1 MELNKN
7 NIKKIIFIGCS
18 IVLFIFALFN
28 FKILAAAFDKLM
40 NVMLPFIIG
49 FCIAFVVNVPMKA
62 IENLIFRNKDS
73 RFYKL
78 KRPVS
83 MVIAFAVIILII
95 AFAVTM
101 VIPDIAKTID
111 SIGEKF
117 PAFMDNAKKWVDS
130 LTRKFPSVAENLD
143 FKSIDWNTIMG
154 SALDF
159 VKNGG
164 TLLITKTVGMASSVI
179 GVFVNIFVGLFFAFY
194 VLAQKETL
202 KKQCKGLVYAI
213 MKEGYADRFIKVCA
227 MADQTFSNFISGQ
240 CLEACILGL
249 LFFIVI
255 TIFGIPYALTI
266 SIVIAIT
273 ALVPIVGAFI
283 GCVVGGFLVL
293 VDTPSKL
300 ILYIILFI
308 CVQQIEGNFI
318 YPHVVGGS
326 VGLPS
331 IWVLV
336 SVMVGGDLFG
346 IVGMLVF
353 VPLSSVVYALAQE
366 FVIVRL
372 KEKGIPRA
380 KYIGSCVVPERFRR
394 GRSADKKKSD
404 KNKEKSGK

>member
-28 FKILAAAFDKLM
+28 FKILAAAFAKLM
-40 NVMLPFIIG
+40 SVMLPFIIG

-73 RFYKL
+73 RLYKL

-83 MVIAFAVIILII
+83 MVIAFAVIIMII
-95 AFAVTM
+95 AFAITM

-117 PAFMDNAKKWVDS
+117 PAFLDNARKWVDS
-130 LTRKFPSVAENLD
+130 LTRKFPAMAENLD
-143 FKSIDWNTIMG
+143 FKSVDWNTVMG

-179 GVFVNIFVGLFFAFY
+179 GVFINIFVGLFFAFY

-202 KKQCKGLVYAI
+202 EKQSRGLVYAI
-213 MKEGYADRFIKVCA
+213 MKESHADRFIKVCA

-249 LFFIVI
+249 LFFITL

-372 KEKGIPRA
+372 REKGIPRA
-380 KYIGSCVVPERFRR
+380 KYTESCVIPERFRR
-394 GRSADKKKSD
+394 GRSVEKKKKSH
-404 KNKEKSGK
+404 KNTK

>member
-1 MELNKN
+1 
-7 NIKKIIFIGCS
+7 
-18 IVLFIFALFN
+18 
-28 FKILAAAFDKLM
+28 
-40 NVMLPFIIG
+40 
-49 FCIAFVVNVPMKA
+49 
-62 IENLIFRNKDS
+62 
-73 RFYKL
+73 
-78 KRPVS
+78 
-83 MVIAFAVIILII
+83 
-95 AFAVTM
+95 
-101 VIPDIAKTID
+101 
-111 SIGEKF
+111 
-117 PAFMDNAKKWVDS
+117 
-130 LTRKFPSVAENLD
+130 
-143 FKSIDWNTIMG
+143 
-154 SALDF
+154 
-159 VKNGG
+159 
-164 TLLITKTVGMASSVI
+164 
-179 GVFVNIFVGLFFAFY
+179 
-194 VLAQKETL
+194 
-202 KKQCKGLVYAI
+202 
-213 MKEGYADRFIKVCA
+213 MKEGHADRFIKVCA

-318 YPHVVGGS
+318 YPYVVGGS

-372 KEKGIPRA
+372 KEKGIPRV
-380 KYIGSCVVPERFRR
+380 KYTGSCVVPERFRR